1 MIMKE
6 FTFLHYNP
14 KLKKYA
20 RQLRNNSTKSER
32 ELWKYLKGR
41 NMKGHDFHRQKPI
54 DEYIVDFFCPKLML
68 AIELDGYRHLLEEY
82 QKKDRRKEYQLMQLG
97 VKTIRF
103 WDDEVLDDID
113 NVLRVIEEIIKER
126 EKELEL

>member
-1 MIMKE
+1 
-6 FTFLHYNP
+6 
-14 KLKKYA
+14 
-20 RQLRNNSTKSER
+20 
-32 ELWKYLKGR
+32 
-41 NMKGHDFHRQKPI
+41 
-54 DEYIVDFFCPKLML
+54 ML
-68 AIELDGYRHLLEEY
+68 AIELDGYSHLLEEY
-82 QKKDRRKEYQLMQLG
+82 QKKDRCKEYQLMQLG

>member
-1 MIMKE
+1 
-6 FTFLHYNP
+6 
-14 KLKKYA
+14 
-20 RQLRNNSTKSER
+20 
-32 ELWKYLKGR
+32 
-41 NMKGHDFHRQKPI
+41 MKGYDFHRQKPI

-68 AIELDGYRHLLEEY
+68 AIELDGYSHLLEEY
-82 QKKDRRKEYQLMQLG
+82 QKKDRCKEYQLMQLG

>member
-6 FTFLHYNP
+6 FSFLRYNP
-14 KLKKYA
+14 KLKEYA
-20 RQLRNNSTKSER
+20 RKLRNNSTKSER

-41 NMKGHDFHRQKPI
+41 QMKGYDFHRQKPI

-68 AIELDGYRHLLEEY
+68 AIELDGYSHLLEGY
-82 QKKDRRKEYQLMQLG
+82 QQKDRRKEYELMQFG

-113 NVLRVIEEIIKER
+113 NVLRALESMIEER
-126 EKELEL
+126 EKEITL

>member
-6 FTFLHYNP
+6 FSFLRYNP
-14 KLKKYA
+14 KLKEYA
-20 RQLRNNSTKSER
+20 RKLRNNSTKSER

-41 NMKGHDFHRQKPI
+41 QMKGYDFHRQKPI
-54 DEYIVDFFCPKLML
+54 DEYLVDFFCPKLML
-68 AIELDGYRHLLEEY
+68 AIELDGYSHLLEGY
-82 QKKDRRKEYQLMQLG
+82 QQKDRRKEYELMQFG

-113 NVLRVIEEIIKER
+113 NVLRALESMIEER
-126 EKELEL
+126 EKEITL